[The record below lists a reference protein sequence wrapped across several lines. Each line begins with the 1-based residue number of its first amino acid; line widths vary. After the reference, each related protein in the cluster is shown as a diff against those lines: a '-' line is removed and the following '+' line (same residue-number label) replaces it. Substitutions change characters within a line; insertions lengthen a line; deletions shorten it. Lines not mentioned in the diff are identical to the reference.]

1 MEKKVIEFEDY
12 IETLSRNLRAE
23 ESERLE
29 ICSEI
34 RQNLYDKQNEYL
46 IKGYGLQGSVVKT
59 LEAFVEP
66 CALARMFNREQT
78 PGLDF
83 TGAAGFLRNR
93 RFLLAAIVASLLMSI
108 LIS

>member
-1 MEKKVIEFEDY
+1 MEKKATEFEDY
-12 IETLSRNLRAE
+12 LEILSGHLRAE
-23 ESERLE
+23 ESEKLE

-46 IKGYGLQGSVVKT
+46 IKGYGLQGSVAKT

-66 CALARMFNREQT
+66 CALARMFNRGRT

-83 TGAAGFLRNR
+83 SGAAGFLRNR
-93 RFLLAAIVASLLMSI
+93 RFLIAAIVASLLMSI